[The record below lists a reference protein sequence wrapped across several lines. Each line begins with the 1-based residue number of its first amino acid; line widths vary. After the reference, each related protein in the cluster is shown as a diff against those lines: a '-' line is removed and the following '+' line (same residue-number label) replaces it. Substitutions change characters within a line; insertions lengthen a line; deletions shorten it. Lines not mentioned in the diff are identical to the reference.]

1 MIASIA
7 LVVVTLVIAALYW
20 LMRGQPNRRSLWR
33 TALIVGVGTG
43 VLRAA
48 LSAFGWY
55 VVEHTGGP
63 LQIPGFAMAMMAWP
77 EAALLA
83 ERRLSPAPLSFY
95 FQLSLLLVTS
105 TVTFVALI
113 AFIAGRRRFGRIS

>member
-1 MIASIA
+1 MVA
-7 LVVVTLVIAALYW
+7 LTALLVVTLVIAGVYG
-20 LMRGQPNRRSLWR
+20 LMRRQPSLRSLWR

-48 LSAFGWY
+48 LSSLGWY
-55 VVEHTGGP
+55 IVERAGGP

-77 EAALLA
+77 EVALIA
-83 ERRLSPAPLSFY
+83 ERRVGRAPLSFY
-95 FQLSLLLVTS
+95 FEMSLLLVTS

-113 AFIAGRRRFGRIS
+113 AFIAGRRRFSRMS

>member
-1 MIASIA
+1 MIAPIA
-7 LVVVTLVIAALYW
+7 LVVVALVIAGMYW
-20 LMRGQPNRRSLWR
+20 LMRRQPDRRSLWR

-48 LSAFGWY
+48 LSSFGWY
-55 VVEHTGGP
+55 VVEHTGGS

-83 ERRLSPAPLSFY
+83 ERRVGPAPPSFY
-95 FQLSLLLVTS
+95 FELSLLLVTS

-113 AFIAGRRRFGRIS
+113 AFIAGRRRFRRIS

>member
-1 MIASIA
+1 MIALFG
-7 LVVVTLVIAALYW
+7 LVVATLVIAGMYG
-20 LMRGQPNRRSLWR
+20 LMHRLPDRRSLWR

-43 VLRAA
+43 ALRAA
-48 LSAFGWY
+48 LSSLGWY
-55 VVEHTGGP
+55 IVEHTGGP

-83 ERRLSPAPLSFY
+83 ERRVAPAPPSFY
-95 FQLSLLLVTS
+95 FQLSVILLTS

-113 AFIAGRRRFGRIS
+113 AFIAGRRRFGRM

>member
-7 LVVVTLVIAALYW
+7 LVVVTLVIAGMYG
-20 LMRGQPNRRSLWR
+20 LMRRLPDRRSLWR

-48 LSAFGWY
+48 LSSLGWY
-55 VVEHTGGP
+55 IVEHTGGP

-83 ERRLSPAPLSFY
+83 ERRVGPAPPSFY
-95 FQLSLLLVTS
+95 FQLSVILVTS
-105 TVTFVALI
+105 TVSLVALI
-113 AFIAGRRRFGRIS
+113 AFIASRRRFGRM

>member
-1 MIASIA
+1 MVALIAILIVA
-7 LVVVTLVIAALYW
+7 LVVAGMYG
-20 LMRGQPNRRSLWR
+20 LMRRQSNVRNLWR

-48 LSAFGWY
+48 LSSLGWFI
-55 VVEHTGGP
+55 VERTGGP

-77 EAALLA
+77 EVALIA
-83 ERRLSPAPLSFY
+83 ERRVGRAPLSFY
-95 FQLSLLLVTS
+95 FEMSLLLVTS

-113 AFIAGRRRFGRIS
+113 AFIAGRRRFGRPS

>member
-1 MIASIA
+1 MIALIA
-7 LVVVTLVIAALYW
+7 LVVVTLVIVGMYK
-20 LMRGQPNRRSLWR
+20 LMRRLPDRRSLWR

-43 VLRAA
+43 VLRAV
-48 LSAFGWY
+48 LSSLGWY
-55 VVEHTGGP
+55 IVEHTGGP

-83 ERRLSPAPLSFY
+83 ERRMAPAPPSFY
-95 FQLSLLLVTS
+95 FQLSVVLVTS

-113 AFIAGRRRFGRIS
+113 AFIAARRRFGRI

>member
-7 LVVVTLVIAALYW
+7 LIVFTLVIAGMYW
-20 LMRGQPNRRSLWR
+20 LMRRQPDRRSLWR

-48 LSAFGWY
+48 LSSWGWY
-55 VVEHTGGP
+55 IVEHTGGP

-83 ERRLSPAPLSFY
+83 ERRVAPAPPAFY
-95 FQLSLLLVTS
+95 FQLSVILVTS

-113 AFIAGRRRFGRIS
+113 AFIAARRRFGRI

>member
-7 LVVVTLVIAALYW
+7 LVVVTLVIAGMYG
-20 LMRGQPNRRSLWR
+20 LMRRLPDRRSLWR

-48 LSAFGWY
+48 LSSLGWY
-55 VVEHTGGP
+55 IVEHTGGP

-83 ERRLSPAPLSFY
+83 ERHVGPAPPSFY
-95 FQLSLLLVTS
+95 FQLSVILVTS
-105 TVTFVALI
+105 TVTLVAVI
-113 AFIAGRRRFGRIS
+113 AFIAGRRRFGRM